1 MKSFMPLAALITLL
15 LVFSCQEKS
24 KNEESEKH
32 RADSLTQ
39 KATVEEAK
47 MMAETSG
54 IIKTE
59 SVTQDSISISVEKD
73 LFGTF
78 FGGRA
83 TFFIVNEPENL
94 IHGAKIK
101 NVTFC
106 YLDGALSRSKYVLED
121 DISEKLIETY
131 GSFRIKGY
139 DVADRKIIADRLVMV
154 DYGQGKELNHDLQN
168 FELSWAVGEGLVKV
182 RVNRDSINQSYEY
195 IEQLSDYKLLFKSI
209 EYGSL

>member
-1 MKSFMPLAALITLL
+1 MPLAVMITFL
-15 LVFSCQEKS
+15 LVFSCRQKI
-24 KNEESEKH
+24 KNEESENY
-32 RADSLTQ
+32 RADSLKQ
-39 KATVEEAK
+39 AATVAADK
-47 MMAETSG
+47 MVAETSG

-59 SVTQDSISISVEKD
+59 SATQDSISISVEKD

-83 TFFIVNEPENL
+83 TFFIVNEPKNL

-101 NVTFC
+101 HVTFC

-139 DVADRKIIADRLVMV
+139 DAADRKIIADRLVMV
-154 DYGQGKELNHDLQN
+154 DYGQGKELNHDLHN
-168 FELSWAVGEGLVKV
+168 FELSWAVGEGLIKV
-182 RVNRDSINQSYEY
+182 RVNRDTVDQSYEY
-195 IEQLSDYKLLFKSI
+195 IEQLADYKLLFKGI